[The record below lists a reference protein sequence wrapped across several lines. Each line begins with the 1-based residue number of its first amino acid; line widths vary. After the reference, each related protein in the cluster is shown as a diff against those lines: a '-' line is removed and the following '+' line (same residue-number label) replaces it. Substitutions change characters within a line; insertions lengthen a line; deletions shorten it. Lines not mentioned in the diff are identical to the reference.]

1 MQSLETKD
9 IQTVCIFD
17 FGIGAR
23 KVDTVC
29 YIPFMRELYLSN
41 IENTHVIKFSSL
53 EQFLGASLFRGLE
66 SPVTTQAV
74 WVYATPLVE

>member
-29 YIPFMRELYLSN
+29 YIPFMLKLYLYN
-41 IENTHVIKFSSL
+41 IDNTHVIKFSSL
-53 EQFLGASLFRGLE
+53 E
-66 SPVTTQAV
+66 
-74 WVYATPLVE
+74 